1 MPHTESL
8 PSLALVICALN
19 EEKIIRQKMEN
30 CLALRYPQEKL
41 RIVVISD
48 GSTDATAAIVRE
60 YQDKGIELIDQP
72 RRRGKIANLN
82 AVLPART
89 EDILAL
95 SDANV
100 LYAPDAL
107 LHLAERFQDPTVGC
121 VSGRVILTGSA
132 PELDQP
138 TSSYYSV
145 EWLLQEQASSIYAMA
160 GADGA
165 MYALRR
171 QLFRRCPDDTIVEDF
186 IIPMSVIRQGRRTVF
201 EPRAIGWEQGPASLG
216 EEFRRKVRIAAGCMQ
231 GLLRGNAW
239 PTGAPLRF
247 WFIFLSH
254 KLLRWLSPVVG
265 LTILLLSSL
274 SAQQWISRAV
284 VGGFL
289 LMSSLALLRVAT
301 KRTHPL
307 FSAPFYFLFG
317 QVALGWG
324 MLKGLAGQQTVLWA
338 KEDR

>member
-1 MPHTESL
+1 MFCMRRMPCCTWPNDFE
-8 PSLALVICALN
+8 
-19 EEKIIRQKMEN
+19 
-30 CLALRYPQEKL
+30 
-41 RIVVISD
+41 
-48 GSTDATAAIVRE
+48 
-60 YQDKGIELIDQP
+60 
-72 RRRGKIANLN
+72 
-82 AVLPART
+82 
-89 EDILAL
+89 
-95 SDANV
+95 
-100 LYAPDAL
+100 
-107 LHLAERFQDPTVGC
+107 DPTVGC

-254 KLLRWLSPVVG
+254 KLLRWLSPVMG
-265 LTILLLSSL
+265 LMILLLSSL

>member
-1 MPHTESL
+1 MSMLVDILNAIAILLFLYPFAIYPGLLYVLARRKSKDASADAAQESL

-107 LHLAERFQDPTVGC
+107 LHLAERFQDPTSRMRIGPGDPDRVG
-121 VSGRVILTGSA
+121 SGTR
-132 PELDQP
+132 P
-138 TSSYYSV
+138 THV
-145 EWLLQEQASSIYAMA
+145 QLLFGRMAAA
-160 GADGA
+160 GA
-165 MYALRR
+165 
-171 QLFRRCPDDTIVEDF
+171 
-186 IIPMSVIRQGRRTVF
+186 
-201 EPRAIGWEQGPASLG
+201 
-216 EEFRRKVRIAAGCMQ
+216 
-231 GLLRGNAW
+231 
-239 PTGAPLRF
+239 
-247 WFIFLSH
+247 
-254 KLLRWLSPVVG
+254 
-265 LTILLLSSL
+265 
-274 SAQQWISRAV
+274 
-284 VGGFL
+284 GFL
-289 LMSSLALLRVAT
+289 DLR
-301 KRTHPL
+301 H
-307 FSAPFYFLFG
+307 G
-317 QVALGWG
+317 GG
-324 MLKGLAGQQTVLWA
+324 
-338 KEDR
+338 

>member
-1 MPHTESL
+1 MSMLVDILNAIAILLFLYPFAIYPGLLYVLARRKSKDASADAAQESL

-30 CLALRYPQEKL
+30 CLALRYPQGKL

-107 LHLAERFQDPTVGC
+107 LHLAERFEDPTVGC

-186 IIPMSVIRQGRRTVF
+186 IIPMSVIRQGMRTVF
-201 EPRAIGWEQGPASLG
+201 RACGDWLG
-216 EEFRRKVRIAAGCMQ
+216 TRACELGRRVSPQSENRGRLYARAAARQ
-231 GLLRGNAW
+231 RLAHR
-239 PTGAPLRF
+239 
-247 WFIFLSH
+247 
-254 KLLRWLSPVVG
+254 
-265 LTILLLSSL
+265 
-274 SAQQWISRAV
+274 RAA
-284 VGGFL
+284 
-289 LMSSLALLRVAT
+289 ALLV
-301 KRTHPL
+301 H
-307 FSAPFYFLFG
+307 FSFA
-317 QVALGWG
+317 
-324 MLKGLAGQQTVLWA
+324 
-338 KEDR
+338 